1 MGGAVKSVAKV
12 VTGGGGSAPAPA
24 PSAAPSAAP
33 AKQATVAETSAAK
46 ERQAAFNARRGRG
59 ASLLSYERT
68 LGSRSKLIGED
79 M

>member
-12 VTGGGGSAPAPA
+12 VTGGGGGSAPAPA
-24 PSAAPSAAP
+24 PAPTPAAP
-33 AKQATVAETSAAK
+33 AQQATRAETTAAQ
-46 ERQAAFNARRGRG
+46 ERQAAFRARRGRG

-68 LGSRSKLIGED
+68 LGSRSPLIGED